1 MTDWEVL
8 EAELQKLGLP
18 KALVEEKFFFIDN
31 WIKENSP
38 AEEQE
43 DESLPGY
50 SPGAKRGTV
59 EEKVQSLEQT
69 MRLMTLSNPVEQIAT
84 PSKAA
89 PPAYTFEEGSDEVI
103 DDEFSQYNRKAT
115 DVEANRLFLER
126 ERNPELA
133 IHTPLFWLP
142 KTNRGD
148 YRGRENVIQVMDAKS
163 FTTMAY
169 DTAPRCVEEMIDVEL
184 YDRVAGIDK
193 ELSRVR
199 LKMSYIQGVEAN
211 FANRSL
217 IYGIDGKSSKFG
229 FGTTANR
236 C

>member
-1 MTDWEVL
+1 MSVIVTQILKIRDRSEWISANSCRSTPQDRILNILNQIRDIKPREFQRSIMTDWEVL

-18 KALVEEKFFFIDN
+18 KALVKEKFFFIDN

-69 MRLMTLSNPVEQIAT
+69 MRHMTLSNPVEQIAT
-84 PSKAA
+84 SSKAA

-103 DDEFSQYNRKAT
+103 DDEFSQYIRKAT

-133 IHTPLFWLP
+133 THTPLFWLP

-148 YRGRENVIQVMDAKS
+148 YRAEK
-163 FTTMAY
+163 T
-169 DTAPRCVEEMIDVEL
+169 
-184 YDRVAGIDK
+184 
-193 ELSRVR
+193 
-199 LKMSYIQGVEAN
+199 
-211 FANRSL
+211 
-217 IYGIDGKSSKFG
+217 
-229 FGTTANR
+229 
-236 C
+236 